1 MFKYLYH
8 GDSIDL
14 LTSGHVI
21 TEFILQSQYIMI
33 VQDSN
38 GDVIEIS
45 HTDLKDYEQCKKL
58 QIKNG

>member
-1 MFKYLYH
+1 MEMFKYLYH

-45 HTDLKDYEQCKKL
+45 HTDLKDYE
-58 QIKNG
+58 